1 MTTSEDIFYP
11 HRWQQRFQNFQRAFL
26 LLQEP
31 FSQKAITDFSPL
43 EQEGIIQ
50 RFEFC
55 YELAWKTLKDYLE
68 YDGVVVDPVTPRQV
82 IKQAFAA
89 NLITEGQVWIDM
101 LEHRNLLSHT
111 YDSAV
116 FLTTLSLL
124 QARFLPAINQVYH
137 LLREKIA
144 A

>member
-11 HRWQQRFQNFQRAFL
+11 QRWQQRFQNFQRAFL

-55 YELAWKTLKDYLE
+55 YELAWKTLKDY
-68 YDGVVVDPVTPRQV
+68 
-82 IKQAFAA
+82 
-89 NLITEGQVWIDM
+89 
-101 LEHRNLLSHT
+101 
-111 YDSAV
+111 
-116 FLTTLSLL
+116 
-124 QARFLPAINQVYH
+124 
-137 LLREKIA
+137 
-144 A
+144 